1 MIFSSKTKW
10 LSLLLLGII
19 TIPIWLALLSEKSS
33 DYLTVNF
40 FDVGQGDAIF
50 IEAPN
55 HNQVLID
62 GGPGS
67 AVLSQLGTVMPF
79 YDREIDLVVST
90 HPDSDH
96 LSGLVDVLEQ
106 YKVNQVLTTGV
117 KGKTKE
123 FEKWQELLKN
133 KNIIVEIAQAGQMIK
148 LSENVSLNILSPRE
162 DFNGKPAEDLNNTS
176 IVGKLIYGDFE
187 VMLAGDAEKKE
198 EDELLN
204 SNINLDSDILKVGH
218 HGSKNS
224 TSARF
229 LQEVFPE
236 AAVIQV
242 GANNRYRHPS
252 EEVLER
258 LEGVKMY
265 RTDQNGRIEV
275 RSNGR
280 GYIVK
285 THK

>member
-1 MIFSSKTKW
+1 MVISSKTKW
-10 LSLLLLGII
+10 FSIALLFILAIL
-19 TIPIWLALLSEKSS
+19 IWLALLSEKPS

-40 FDVGQGDAIF
+40 LDVGQGDAIF

-67 AVLSQLGTVMPF
+67 AVLSQLGAIMPF
-79 YDREIDLVVST
+79 YDREIDLLVST

-123 FEKWQELLKN
+123 FEKWEEVLKD
-133 KNIIVEIAQAGQMIK
+133 KNIMVEIARAGQVIK
-148 LSENVSLNILSPRE
+148 VSENISLNILSPDE
-162 DFNGKPAEDLNNTS
+162 DLDGKAAEDLNDTS
-176 IVGKLIYGDFE
+176 IVGRLVYGDLE
-187 VMLAGDAEKKE
+187 IMLTGDAEKKTE
-198 EDELLN
+198 EEL
-204 SNINLDSDILKVGH
+204 INGGGSLDSDILKVGH
-218 HGSKNS
+218 HGSKSS
-224 TSARF
+224 TSAEF
-229 LQEVFPE
+229 LREVSPE

-252 EEVLER
+252 REVLER
-258 LEGVKMY
+258 LKGIPIY

-275 RSNGR
+275 KSNGN
-280 GYIVK
+280 GYTIRTFK
-285 THK
+285 